1 MKRSG
6 EKLLQDIRVLAEAG
20 ATIAQTAEKLGYTY
34 QYIARLARESGIT
47 FRRQHPINSN
57 ASANVRNQE
66 ICRRYLDGEMQVR
79 LADEFG
85 ITRERV
91 RQIIEKA
98 GLVSEGQRHADFVA
112 VVAGTIERK
121 QLTISQA
128 ADMFKISKQVA
139 YNYCRSQGVKP
150 PFMTAEEVAELDALA
165 RAVVDG
171 ESCRKVVGG
180 SHKKAVKLIRHL
192 ERKGITARG
201 RSRHDDFSKRKE
213 LIEKWRGEGLSWSE
227 CAIKLTAHDG
237 RHISYNGV
245 YMWVR
250 KNMPHLIESVAA

>member
-1 MKRSG
+1 MKRSA

-20 ATIAQTAEKLGYTY
+20 ATTAQAAEKLGYSY
-34 QYIARLARESGIT
+34 QYISRLSRESGIS
-47 FRRQHPINSN
+47 FSRQYLINSN
-57 ASANVRNQE
+57 TNARNQE
-66 ICRRYLDGEMQVR
+66 ICKRYLDGEMQVR

-112 VVAGTIERK
+112 VVVGTVERK
-121 QLTISQA
+121 QLTVSQA

-139 YNYCRSQGVKP
+139 YNYCRSQGVK
-150 PFMTAEEVAELDALA
+150 FASMTAEEAAELDALA

-180 SHKKAVKLIRHL
+180 SDKKAAKLIRHL

-213 LIEKWRGEGLSWSE
+213 LIENWRAEGLSWSE